1 MEASTLDAVRLSMGL
16 QQLRAE
22 LASSNIARAGTPG
35 LRAHTLDFSQLE
47 SLLSAYGEGRASA
60 AELQQ
65 GLAELR
71 ALSPREGS
79 TEASALGLDAQVAE
93 MAAASMNYQ
102 TLGDA
107 LSRQFSLMRL
117 AVTGRN

>member
-35 LRAHTLDFSQLE
+35 LRAHTLDFSRLE
-47 SLLSAYGEGRASA
+47 GLLSAYGEGRASA
-60 AELQQ
+60 ADLQQ